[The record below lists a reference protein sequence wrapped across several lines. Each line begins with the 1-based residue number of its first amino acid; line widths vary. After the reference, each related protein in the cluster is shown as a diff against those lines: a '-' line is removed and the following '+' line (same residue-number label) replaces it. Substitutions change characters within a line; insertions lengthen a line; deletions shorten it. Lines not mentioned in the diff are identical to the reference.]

1 MKSISV
7 LSLKFAIQVNAMSD
21 ITYSDFENI
30 ELKKEFLHLMVKGL
44 EIGKPF
50 LVTQDGRLFL
60 PHGTSLTDKHV
71 QSLVSYEFSLV
82 NFSCTAISHIDES
95 FISDRLGAIK
105 GAQKSVS
112 SSDDFSQKDALIN
125 LSKII
130 SAGVKLGASDVHIM
144 VTKDGQNDIAYR
156 VHTKISKKRPV
167 KLSSDEIIRAL
178 SRAYNWEGASNSNLE
193 FDLVNIAGTTMDLVV
208 SVDGADVPVQ
218 LRFEKGA
225 TWQKDTVKC
234 AIRITHIKKNRDL
247 DELGVNAGIKKLF
260 IDTVRKPSGIVIIS
274 GPTGSGK
281 TSMLH
286 GMLHHIPEHVI
297 VETVEDPVETVAS
310 YNKLITQ
317 NNLDAKEG
325 YIGQLRSMM
334 RKDPDLIVVG
344 EMRDSDVVNFVFN
357 TSLTGHLV
365 MTTFHTND
373 AIGILTRMRDMG
385 LSPADMSIKGVISLL
400 VATRIAPVLCD
411 KCKLPLASDKEKFE
425 LVKSSGHFAAHTD
438 SIFLVNPEGCDCC
451 KDGVAGVK
459 PVIEVIVVN
468 AKLRK
473 FIADWDLAGMM
484 SYLSD
489 IGWKSLPE
497 LARQLVINGTLDP
510 VDADSIFD
518 SVINDTDNV
527 ECDYHSLYEGV

>member
-1 MKSISV
+1 
-7 LSLKFAIQVNAMSD
+7 MSA
-21 ITYSDFENI
+21 TSYSELEGI
-30 ELKKEFLHLMVKGL
+30 ELKKEFVELMLEGL
-44 EIGKPF
+44 DKNKPF
-50 LVTQDGRLFL
+50 LVAQDGRLFI
-60 PHGTSLTDKHV
+60 PEGMPLTDSFV
-71 QSLVSYEFSLV
+71 QKLISYDFALVDFT
-82 NFSCTAISHIDES
+82 CTTISHIDES
-95 FISDRLGAIK
+95 VITDRLGAIR
-105 GAQKSVS
+105 GTQHSAS
-112 SSDDFSQKDALIN
+112 SSIEFNQKDALLN
-125 LSKII
+125 LIKII

-167 KLSSDEIIRAL
+167 KFSSDEIIKAL

-193 FDLVNIAGTTMDLVV
+193 FDLVNIAGTTIDNLVV
-208 SVDGADVPVQ
+208 PVDGDNVSIQ

-247 DELGVNAGIKKLF
+247 TELGVGEGIKKLF
-260 IDTVRKPSGIVIIS
+260 IDTVRKPSGIIVIS

-286 GMLHHIPEHVI
+286 GMLHHIPDHVT

-334 RKDPDLIVVG
+334 RKDPDIIVVG
-344 EMRDSDVVNFVFN
+344 EMRDSDVVKFVFN

-365 MTTFHTND
+365 ITTFHTND

-385 LSPADMSIKGVISLL
+385 LSPADMSIKGVVSLL
-400 VATRIAPVLCD
+400 VATRIAPVLCEH
-411 KCKLPLASDKEKFE
+411 CKLPLSSDMKKHEM
-425 LVKSSGHFAAHTD
+425 VKSSNHFSKHVD
-438 SIFLVNPEGCDCC
+438 DIFIVNSAGCDSC
-451 KDGVAGVK
+451 KDGVAGVT
-459 PVIEVIVVN
+459 PVVEVIVVN
-468 AKLRK
+468 SKVRK
-473 FIADWDLAGMM
+473 FISDWDLTGMM
-484 SYLSD
+484 DYLSS

-497 LARQLVINGTLDP
+497 LARRLVIEGSLDP
-510 VDADSIFD
+510 IDADSIFD
-518 SVINDTDNV
+518 GVINDTDNV
-527 ECDYHSLYEGV
+527 ECDYHSLY